1 MREKEA
7 VDLDEQDEVWVE
19 FTDGERVQCRI
30 GCAQCPRAADCI
42 FSEVEPGAR
51 VGQLQLH

>member
-30 GCAQCPRAADCI
+30 GCAQCHRSADCI
-42 FSEVEPGAR
+42 FSEVEEER